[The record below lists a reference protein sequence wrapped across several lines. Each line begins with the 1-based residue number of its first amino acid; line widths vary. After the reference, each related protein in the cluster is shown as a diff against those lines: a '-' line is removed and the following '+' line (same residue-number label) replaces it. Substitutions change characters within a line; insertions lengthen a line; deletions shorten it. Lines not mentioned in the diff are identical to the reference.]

1 MFTGRNPHELG
12 VDWLAP
18 LGPSAPTLAEVLRR
32 EGYRTGGFVANLL
45 YTTRESG
52 LARGFDVYRE
62 HPVTLKHILMS
73 TELGQLLRYPRR
85 RAGMIRNYPRK
96 PAEVVNR
103 EFLEW
108 LGEPRADRPFFAF
121 LNYFDAHVPYHA
133 PDSLRGAFRSGN
145 WSLDMYETAIAYL
158 DGEMDALLRE
168 LERRGVLDETVVII
182 TSDHGEQFGAAHGLG
197 GHGNSLYM
205 QLVHVPLVM
214 IHPGLPGGLRIE
226 GPVALRDLAATVLDL
241 ADVSDGTLLPGL
253 SLARL
258 WSEEGAVGPV
268 EPVLSTV
275 TPTFR
280 PKPVERNARGE
291 LRSLVLERFHYILN
305 PDGTEELFDFRED
318 PREERNLVAR
328 DEGSA
333 TELSEPAE
341 LAELRRRMRE
351 IDMQHPRKT
360 PGSEGGKNR
369 M

>member
-1 MFTGRNPHELG
+1 
-12 VDWLAP
+12 
-18 LGPSAPTLAEVLRR
+18 
-32 EGYRTGGFVANLL
+32 
-45 YTTRESG
+45 
-52 LARGFDVYRE
+52 
-62 HPVTLKHILMS
+62 
-73 TELGQLLRYPRR
+73 
-85 RAGMIRNYPRK
+85 
-96 PAEVVNR
+96 
-103 EFLEW
+103 
-108 LGEPRADRPFFAF
+108 
-121 LNYFDAHVPYHA
+121 
-133 PDSLRGAFRSGN
+133 
-145 WSLDMYETAIAYL
+145 
-158 DGEMDALLRE
+158 
-168 LERRGVLDETVVII
+168 
-182 TSDHGEQFGAAHGLG
+182 
-197 GHGNSLYM
+197 
-205 QLVHVPLVM
+205 
-214 IHPGLPGGLRIE
+214 
-226 GPVALRDLAATVLDL
+226 VLDL